1 MGQDISDPINLS
13 LQSDNQPDI
22 GSMDIQST
30 NRSDPLSAI
39 WNTMQDIVKWPI
51 EFFTLTEE
59 DKLKAG
65 ISLGGKERDK

>member
-1 MGQDISDPINLS
+1 
-13 LQSDNQPDI
+13 
-22 GSMDIQST
+22 
-30 NRSDPLSAI
+30 
-39 WNTMQDIVKWPI
+39 MQDIVKWPI